1 MPALHLAID
10 LSFTHT
16 EGAWRQPGS
25 WVGYPYYTQPQI
37 WEDVARVIERG
48 KIDMVFFGD
57 GVGVPDTWQGS
68 IDGAVEWGVEWPRHD
83 MSALIPLM
91 ARATE
96 HVGFCL
102 TFSPTFMHPYY
113 VARQMAS
120 LDHVTRGRMA
130 MNLITSARRSDAANY
145 GFDEL
150 MEHAHRYERADEF
163 IDVCR
168 GLWSTVERDAILLD
182 KATGTFADPARV
194 HYLNH
199 RGTYFNVKGPL
210 NMVPCPQYHPLVVQA
225 GSSPRGLESF
235 ARNSDVVFAVASDG
249 PGMREQR
256 RQLDAHLRAAGRA
269 PEELIILWYVAP
281 QLAASDAA
289 AQTRVQEI
297 IDSLPAEVGGIFL
310 SHKSGFDFD
319 SLPERFTLREA
330 VERIEAQQGS
340 TAYLTW
346 LIATLG
352 LETEVSKDDLLAIGR
367 SSQAGGQPRLVGG
380 PETIADEMERL
391 HEEAGPGVGFMVG
404 MRNFMP
410 RCVSDFV
417 ELVVP
422 ILRKRGLV
430 RSAYD
435 GSTLRENLGLAGEP
449 GRLGPQPGRERL
461 DRAPSADPQTAT
473 PP

>member
-1 MPALHLAID
+1 
-10 LSFTHT
+10 
-16 EGAWRQPGS
+16 
-25 WVGYPYYTQPQI
+25 
-37 WEDVARVIERG
+37 
-48 KIDMVFFGD
+48 
-57 GVGVPDTWQGS
+57 
-68 IDGAVEWGVEWPRHD
+68 
-83 MSALIPLM
+83 
-91 ARATE
+91 
-96 HVGFCL
+96 
-102 TFSPTFMHPYY
+102 
-113 VARQMAS
+113 
-120 LDHVTRGRMA
+120 
-130 MNLITSARRSDAANY
+130 
-145 GFDEL
+145 